1 MSKRDARKN
10 GNRKS
15 KGGEWPFVVYL
26 WTLGL
31 GLAGYLVV
39 GRLFLEAFRGDSV
52 VALGSLRAAQLVSLI
67 VLGGALVGMHVRARA
82 ALKC

>member
-39 GRLFLEAFRGDSV
+39 GRLFLASRPHPYHWAAGLVGAAAGVIVGWLWYRWRGDV
-52 VALGSLRAAQLVSLI
+52 VP
-67 VLGGALVGMHVRARA
+67 GGTR
-82 ALKC
+82 